1 MLNTFIQVRKYILW
15 ASQLLGCIL
24 CIYFMIN
31 AQQYELSTPLFEWLF
46 PALYRKA
53 NLFLAK
59 TGTYLLI
66 VPLTII
72 ILSFLI
78 PENYVL
84 RILSAGFG
92 IFTTCGYV
100 VSGIFRNNLTEIYN
114 LRVIKVHIILPLIEK
129 REIFKQ
135 EFLRIMEERYL
146 GKPALLDRLKTQLE
160 DNKFTIYDERL
171 QTLKE
176 RVSIKGYANEILEST
191 ANSFLH
197 VEHKFALDSL
207 SYTVKIALY
216 CAVGFVAIGGFFI
229 LLRVLLSTDPAKP
242 LADAGLEATKAGL
255 ASVQNMQAGH
265 EIVKTFVESLPKVI
279 TDISAAVIKVNDEQT
294 QGVLNKLLN
303 FCNALLVHTTDLE
316 HRVFTIEQIV
326 QSTSIIPANATST

>member
-1 MLNTFIQVRKYILW
+1 M
-15 ASQLLGCIL
+15 
-24 CIYFMIN
+24 
-31 AQQYELSTPLFEWLF
+31 
-46 PALYRKA
+46 
-53 NLFLAK
+53 
-59 TGTYLLI
+59 
-66 VPLTII
+66 
-72 ILSFLI
+72 
-78 PENYVL
+78 
-84 RILSAGFG
+84 
-92 IFTTCGYV
+92 
-100 VSGIFRNNLTEIYN
+100 
-114 LRVIKVHIILPLIEK
+114 HIILPLIEK